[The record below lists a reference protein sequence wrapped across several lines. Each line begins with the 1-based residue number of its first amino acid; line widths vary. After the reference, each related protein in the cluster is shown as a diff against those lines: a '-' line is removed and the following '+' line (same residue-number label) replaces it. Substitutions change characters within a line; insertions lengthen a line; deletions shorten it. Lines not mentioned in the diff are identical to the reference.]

1 MDLKKATELVKF
13 DLESSNIINKTLANI
28 SKIDDSKIEIVD
40 KNNKRMMKKLIEDT
54 SNYLK
59 EKGFESPEIGIIL
72 GTGLGQLL
80 DHVEIIKEVSYNHI
94 PNFPTATVEF
104 HKGKLIYGIL
114 EGKKAI
120 IMQGRFHLY
129 EGYTLQ
135 DVTYPVRIMKDLGIS
150 TLLVSN
156 ASGALNLDYNKGELM
171 LIEDHINLQGSSP
184 LAFKGVEHLGERFVD
199 MSAPYDVTLN
209 AHFESIALKNN
220 ITLHKGVYVS
230 VVGPQLETRA
240 EYKMLNLMGGDA
252 VGMST
257 VPEIIVAN
265 HLQLRVA
272 AVSVLTDECDP
283 ENLKPVDISE
293 IIAMAAKAE
302 PGIRNDNFFFIT
314 CKPKHCS
321 FLLEGHYF

>member
-1 MDLKKATELVKF
+1 MIKE
-13 DLESSNIINKTLANI
+13 
-28 SKIDDSKIEIVD
+28 IEETTD
-40 KNNKRMMKKLIEDT
+40 YLIQ
-54 SNYLK
+54 
-59 EKGFESPEIGIIL
+59 KGFENPEIGIIL

-80 DHVEIIKEVSYNHI
+80 NEIEIITEASYNHI

-114 EGKKAI
+114 EGKKVVV
-120 IMQGRFHLY
+120 MQGRFHIY

-135 DVTYPVRIMKDLGIS
+135 DVTYPVRIMQKLGIQ

-156 ASGALNLDYNKGELM
+156 AAGAINLNFKKGELM

-184 LAFKGVEHLGERFVD
+184 LAFKGVEFLGERFTD
-199 MSAPYDVTLN
+199 MSAPYDAKINTT
-209 AHFESIALKNN
+209 FKTIAKNKN
-220 ITLHKGVYVS
+220 ITLHEGVYAS

-240 EYKMLNLMGGDA
+240 EYKMLKIIGADA

-265 HLQLRVA
+265 HLKLKAA

-283 ENLKPVDISE
+283 NNLKPVDIAE
-293 IIAMAAKAE
+293 IISMAEKAE
-302 PGIRNDNFFFIT
+302 PNMIILFKELIKT
-314 CKPKHCS
+314 
-321 FLLEGHYF
+321 L